1 MDQNPS
7 PLIIAL
13 ANIADAREDQSYSDV
28 MDLVDDL
35 LIDFDPQL
43 VKDWSIACAMHFVQ
57 DQVIN
62 KNHQLDAGDLRK
74 FVIPALVQTW
84 NLDYLDAIAI
94 NRLLL
99 ELSIHI
105 WGHGIT
111 ETPKMLRYA
120 SGKEIL
126 LLAQLAVAL
135 SSRTAL
141 AADCERSGDPLRLIG
156 AAMA

>member
-13 ANIADAREDQSYSDV
+13 ANIADAREGQPYNDA

-62 KNHQLDAGDLRK
+62 KT
-74 FVIPALVQTW
+74 I
-84 NLDYLDAIAI
+84 NLMQAT
-94 NRLLL
+94 L
-99 ELSIHI
+99 E
-105 WGHGIT
+105 
-111 ETPKMLRYA
+111 
-120 SGKEIL
+120 
-126 LLAQLAVAL
+126 
-135 SSRTAL
+135 SS
-141 AADCERSGDPLRLIG
+141 
-156 AAMA
+156 